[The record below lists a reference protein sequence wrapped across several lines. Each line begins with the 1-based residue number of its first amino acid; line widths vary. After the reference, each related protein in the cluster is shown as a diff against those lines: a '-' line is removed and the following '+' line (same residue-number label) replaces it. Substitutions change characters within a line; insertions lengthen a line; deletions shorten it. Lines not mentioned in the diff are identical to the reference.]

1 MVVALLSLSS
11 NVWGDSFVINTTNFT
26 APNSGSGYAAYNG
39 TRTISDIDITSNKVM
54 VQSNKLQFQKASDSY
69 LFNADAMP
77 GNITKITLSTSSN
90 FTIYVGT
97 SSHPTSGSVT
107 SGSTI
112 SGSNKYF
119 TVKGSSSAT
128 ATTATI
134 TVEYASAAST
144 YTVSYTLNGGTHGTN
159 HPTSGTIGTAFAVS
173 APTRSGYTFT
183 GWTVTSGLNTTTAK
197 WGTTS
202 SPSTSLTSSSTKCVN
217 GTSDVYFK
225 DLGSANGTV
234 TLTANWQEMPKYTV
248 TFNAGSGTCS
258 TSSSTEST
266 AGAGVN
272 LPVASPSSACGTD
285 GWTFAGW
292 AAASQAETTTAPTLY
307 AANSNYKPSSNCTL
321 YAVYSKTESG
331 GGSVTKSY
339 GWEAAMSSTD
349 WEKSNL
355 DDGTVYNSY
364 KHAGSYAGSTQS
376 KTTASIQT
384 KSKIAS
390 PTSATCYYTK
400 ASSNT
405 NSSSYFVIQ
414 VSTDGS
420 NWTDVEEGKTMNNV
434 TQGTFEELTADL
446 SSYSNVYVRFY
457 YTGTTA
463 VRVIDDVSVTYGGGS
478 TTTYNSN
485 PDCGPST
492 YTVNFVA
499 SPTGYGTVS
508 RESLA
513 NVASGTS
520 ISASGSTLT
529 VGSNTITA
537 TPTTQTAQYTYAFSK
552 WEWVPAG
559 STITAATTATA
570 TFTRTTRTYNVTK
583 NLSNCSVSSGSI
595 PATVGYGGTISATI
609 SASSGYSLPDDI
621 TITGGTKSWN
631 KTTGALSITNVTGD
645 VSITITAVANANYY
659 ISGDEGLTGKNW
671 WWEYDEGKFIN
682 NKVTFTNVAAG
693 NYQFK
698 VSSGSSLIGGH
709 SHFDSATGTA
719 SKSSQSGWDNAQVT
733 LSCASDIT
741 FTLLDNQHVTALGV
755 PTTCYVTGNGSGNWC
770 GGKSWDAAGS
780 VMTKNNGVHSVKFTN
795 VAAGDYQFKV
805 TNGTWSVTYGYSSA
819 DAGCSNTTLS
829 DVGGND
835 HNVGFSTTVTSDIT
849 ISFDGTKICVTVE
862 PYNTVQFSN
871 NGQASATGM
880 PANQYVPTGGKVSEP
895 SAPSLSGYG
904 FGGWYKEAA
913 CTNAWNFSTDVVS
926 TNTTLYAKWIPTL
939 SVASVADVVITA
951 MAAGGSAIAEGS
963 HANVD
968 YNKTVTLNYS
978 SLTDGKGLTWK
989 VYKTGDESTV
999 VSVSGTG
1006 NGATFTMPAYPV
1018 TVAATIADLPTWTIT
1033 LNPGSGT
1040 LTSGST
1046 SIVVVQ
1052 GQSTTLPSCN
1062 IDCEDSYGEWEFAG
1076 WKTGS
1081 GVETITTTA
1090 QTFVETNYT
1099 PSSDITLYAVYK
1111 AVKAGGVGEKTSE
1124 TFNIGTTSSHYTEGN
1139 VTWSPS
1145 QLNYANT
1152 NYGFKNDA
1160 SLGMA
1165 IPADKLPSKI
1175 TLTTLSNGNSW
1186 ASGVTLTIKA
1196 GDATVGTMTTFGS
1209 SSGSKAFDI
1218 SAYSTTKSFS
1228 IVRSGGSSGT
1238 IAYVRTVIFEYASEG
1253 TITNYWSIPC
1263 NESYT
1268 MRFHGVGGDASTIDW
1283 TGLDPDNY
1291 VEVGASTIEAYPTC
1305 ATAET
1310 GWTFLGWRTSDYN
1323 SGKTLDEE
1331 SASTDDPGVNTIY
1344 KNGKGYALN
1353 SGTTDPCGD
1362 GVRCVDMY
1370 PVFTKFVE
1378 NDKPDIATLAS
1389 GSKYYMYYTSEDTRY
1404 QDDYSKIDG
1413 VTTRIYAH
1421 EFSSN
1426 AFSSTTLCE
1435 SAQLFEFTKRADG
1448 NWDIRMRNAT
1458 DDGYATNSY
1467 IYTETDGT
1475 KLYASKAQPEKGWT
1489 IETVIV
1495 GGKSMV
1501 KMRYTGCTNQE
1512 RCMKVED
1519 NVPGEASGTFR
1530 NYDQDCASS
1539 TMYHA
1544 IYLGSCSNR
1553 IFSSNP
1559 GHAATWEVYGDF
1571 TDDGTA
1577 NFVGYPMTNGMLVV
1591 PNLAANTTYQFKL
1604 RKTTDDGANYTW
1616 FGASASDNTYTTSG
1630 VEWTLNG
1637 TDGGHNVNL
1646 VTGAAGSYT
1655 FTASHMSAQYPG
1667 ITVTYPAAY
1676 TITFDGNG
1684 NDGGS
1689 MTNVTNIAAGDD
1701 VALPTPGF
1709 TKTDWNCIGWTADVD
1724 VTVNR
1729 ATITAGNFIPK
1740 TATIEDIN
1748 SNITLTAVWEQLVI
1762 TQADELYEV
1771 VVGGTLQLTLTAY
1784 YSPNITTG
1792 ATYTW
1797 ATNNINYATVSNT
1810 GLVTGHQAVS
1820 SGEYVVVTSS
1830 FGTESNHYTIVV
1842 KSAACE
1848 TWGLHYWNTEL
1859 GTVGDL
1865 CFENVGGDEW
1875 RTDEEHL
1882 FTLPSNSSSDKLIL
1896 LYGGVNSAHAEEW
1909 AFRWVPTIASQA
1921 GGCGENDGNHY
1932 SGQDAIG
1939 YFRIFANS
1947 TDKNSY
1953 LGFQP
1958 VYSAAFG
1965 RDGED
1970 WQIKDFANTGN
1981 ANYHG
1986 HEYATDINDMI
1997 EVPEGYNTDVK
2008 LYVGTKNSHGTVNQV
2023 NERSNMRLMS
2033 YVPELNGT
2041 GHAHEFGRLY
2051 IHPADA
2057 CNNADNYDVHFVRF
2071 YRLHYDLD
2079 GGETAAAYDDQFAW
2093 SGADAA
2099 DRTFTLAATP
2109 TKEGYTFLGWSVNS
2123 TTMQPG
2129 ASVTLSDDV
2138 TATAIWAQNYTVTYD
2153 LAGYSTSC
2161 SSSTVHYCGEEV
2173 TVCPAPED
2181 KTGYTFKGWNTDD
2194 ITGSAADYTPG
2205 ATFTMPCNDVVFTAH
2220 YQADSYTITYE
2231 GLEGASNT
2239 NPATY
2244 TIEDNITFVAPGT
2257 RTGYTFTSW
2266 TENGTPITGITA
2278 GTTGN
2283 KTITANWSL
2292 NSHNVTFD
2300 ANGHGT
2306 APTGYA
2312 NVNYGALVTKPT
2324 DPADVD
2330 ESGDIYTFIGWY
2342 KEAGCTNAW
2351 DFATDVMP
2359 DADLTLYAK
2368 WSGVTYEDYR
2378 THCCTPLDAPT
2389 GGAANDVHMT
2399 TATLSWNEVT
2409 NNNGYQVSADQT
2421 SWENVLSGTSY
2432 DLTGLTA
2439 GTPYIYYVRAI
2450 GDDNVYCQYGTS
2462 AQIVFTTKA
2471 ALHITYKA
2479 NSGTGADVVSA
2490 DIEEGT
2496 SATVADNTFTA
2507 PTGMSFNGWNTQADG
2522 EGTAYAV
2529 GATINPLNADLTLY
2543 AQWKGETYNITYN
2556 LNGGAWNGTAGA
2568 ATYEF
2573 GTGIPTLATNV
2584 EKTGFSFQGWYSN
2597 EGLTEGPVTTIASD
2611 ATGDKA
2617 FWAKWATAYTVTFI
2631 DRDNEP
2637 IVSYAAEGDHVV
2649 FPADPECGIYSFLGW
2664 AITGEISET
2673 TDNPGLT
2680 YYKSGDDYIM
2690 GSEAISF
2697 RAVYTRIE
2705 GTEACTYNKITSG
2718 VTDGE
2723 YVLMGQRPDDF
2734 SYLFKGHHSS
2744 GYMNVT
2750 RANYEIGVTTID
2762 EADLPT
2768 GDNAPVIV
2776 TITVSGG
2783 TFAIYDPSTSK
2794 YLTFGNGSIGAQDGI
2809 WSNWKLTTGS
2819 QVSEKACPAGAIS
2832 STDYLSSYVLQVRNT
2847 SYSDRLQSYANTQNN
2862 YVYLF
2867 KKTESGT
2874 RYYTTNPVC
2883 DIPTQITVTYDAN
2896 GKEGTT
2902 LPANTTLDF
2911 TDYPNFETYNVGH
2924 ATDVTDWHFAKWN
2937 TQANGLGT
2945 DYAADVD
2952 VTTFG
2957 LRDAITLYA
2966 IWETVYTVTL
2976 HDNGATSTKTQ
2987 ASEGAAIDLGSGKDA
3002 GDCDLDDDGT
3012 ADFTWKFE
3020 GWTTNNTTLVE
3031 YPVCPEVVA
3040 NRSEYVPEANVDLYA
3055 VYSRP
3060 IENTT
3065 DFAVG
3070 VSGAYIVKDNNDAQ
3084 YLGAKTSGDV
3094 FAFNAVTAQSDAIV
3108 IKLVE
3113 NDGSYNV
3120 ATDAGFV
3127 EWDNS
3132 TSMRY
3137 EQLMNGH
3144 WTISGSAGNWSMQE
3158 SAGSRYL
3165 CWNTTTRFNLQQS
3178 KRTVDLIPTTGTY
3191 YFSNPVCQNA
3201 FDITFEVRGGEI
3213 NYGEALPED
3222 YTGLE
3227 SGAEVAEFP
3236 TIDMRDDLMDW
3247 TFVGW
3252 TTVDYNTQHELDDEN
3267 ASTEA
3272 PTSTIY
3278 RTGGTNTFTM
3288 PSTNVTLYPVFTSAI
3303 ANEPMDLENGGD
3315 YYIYFTSTKQGFH
3328 DPYTEIDGQTIR
3340 IYAQQVAEHEAT
3352 AAFASTTSCA
3362 NAQLFHFEQR
3372 EAGKWDIRLWNNA
3385 GDDYITKSYLT
3396 NPEPNDN
3403 DFASQGAQ
3411 PDDYWTIEQ
3420 LSDGSFKAQYS
3431 VNAGSKYFMKGL
3443 VNSPETQA
3451 SATFKCYNQDC
3462 DNSNQ
3467 YYAVYL
3473 GSCVERT
3480 FSADPM
3486 PQASLRLEGTVNVT
3500 SRTGVAVRAANS
3512 LTLKG
3517 IKLEAGQKVTISSTN
3532 SDIYFSDTKEV
3543 NMSKAD
3549 KPVNPLKITVPA
3561 SGSMDMPI
3569 YVHYQPTATEDGID
3583 QVDVV
3588 ASYSYATTELE
3599 KSVKVRARHLP
3610 EQVVIAA
3617 KIDNQWYALPA
3628 NLNGATN
3635 PLVTPIT
3642 VDETTMTAEAP
3653 TSCAYT
3659 LWPVKTTATANDRY
3673 QEVGERVRFSAAN
3686 NGNKGLWASDA
3697 KDSHTT
3703 INNNAAITGIAA
3715 DPAAP
3720 NYEWAISTN
3729 DLQVYTLTATGDNN
3743 TSKLSVARPTS
3754 GGNQGQLVWGTY
3766 GTNVTAEVYL
3776 LPFIT
3781 FTDMQATVVEWFQ
3794 DKVLVELAN
3803 GALWTAMSEAS
3814 AQTQSRIGS
3823 AEWATAAAVDY
3834 TTYGTNMCTFN
3845 TGTLTS
3851 SYGQN
3856 LSVKTVVEET
3866 TYQTTLVVPIII
3878 GNNKSVTDAPF
3889 STITPAKYNT
3899 MDVVVRDGAVLTL
3912 NGTSDEQTTFN
3923 TITVEPSSK
3932 VVVNSDRNLG
3942 ASLITLRGGYDEIYS
3957 GGSYTMGY
3965 DEPQLYIGGTSSATQ
3980 INYEKRVDLDQMH
3993 GMSVPFEVEQT
4004 AITYLN
4010 GTSVKAG
4017 GNLYIDAYDGENRA
4031 QYSGT
4036 KSSWYYYD
4044 EKITPLYRGIGYT
4057 ISAEPAVDGQ
4067 NYTMLRAPMSTY
4079 WTKAVPGSESVAEVQ
4094 VYAWGSE
4101 SAIRDNHKGWNC
4113 LGNPYMA
4120 NFGKADDAT
4129 FGGKLYLGKLVET
4142 LDDKGNWTGGYH
4154 WDESTVRYVT
4164 IPHDDGHGFDQVRV
4178 QDAVLKPFRH
4188 FFVQVQTEGTLQFAK
4203 TDIQNSVVARATND
4217 EPKEIELGILMS
4229 NGQATDNCGLLIGDD
4244 FSEGYE
4250 MMSDLGKELGQAMAI
4265 YTITGE
4271 YKLAFNAMNE
4281 DYAKGYIPVGYL
4293 APKAGEYTISFDN
4306 DRYDIAPSVEHI
4318 YLLENG
4324 TPVADL
4330 KSVDYDFETT
4340 AGINDDRFALSIVFN
4355 HNIGTDLSG
4364 ADSMDE
4370 MPVKI
4375 VHNDKMYILMHGRVY
4390 STTGK
4395 FIKEI
4400 KK

>member
-1 MVVALLSLSS
+1 MKAKVFNFVRGLRNGTPPRFQSYLKSLTLLLTMLLSV
-11 NVWGDSFVINTTNFT
+11 NVWGAITSPWTYTFVSPDAISSNSITKNGVTWSVATT
-26 APNSGSGYAAYNG
+26 SGAGSP
-39 TRTISDIDITSNKVM
+39 TISAAN
-54 VQSNKLQFQKASDSY
+54 SY
-69 LFNADAMP
+69 SKYGLKF
-77 GNITKITLSTSSN
+77 GSSKS
-90 FTIYVGT
+90 IYF
-97 SSHPTSGSVT
+97 GSVT
-107 SGSTI
+107 FSTDAFKDYNVTAVTVKFLNNGSKAAT
-112 SGSNKYF
+112 F
-119 TVKGSSSAT
+119 TVTQGDVTLGSASATFGTTWTDLTVDKNTTSYKKGNGGTLSFTYSVEQAFFINAITVTFEEGSSSTTYYLAGSMNDWS
-128 ATTATI
+128 TTADQ
-134 TVEYASAAST
+134 
-144 YTVSYTLNGGTHGTN
+144 
-159 HPTSGTIGTAFAVS
+159 
-173 APTRSGYTFT
+173 FT
-183 GWTVTSGLNTTTAK
+183 GT
-197 WGTTS
+197 
-202 SPSTSLTSSSTKCVN
+202 P
-217 GTSDVYFK
+217 
-225 DLGSANGTV
+225 
-234 TLTANWQEMPKYTV
+234 
-248 TFNAGSGTCS
+248 
-258 TSSSTEST
+258 
-266 AGAGVN
+266 
-272 LPVASPSSACGTD
+272 
-285 GWTFAGW
+285 
-292 AAASQAETTTAPTLY
+292 
-307 AANSNYKPSSNCTL
+307 
-321 YAVYSKTESG
+321 
-331 GGSVTKSY
+331 
-339 GWEAAMSSTD
+339 
-349 WEKSNL
+349 
-355 DDGTVYNSY
+355 
-364 KHAGSYAGSTQS
+364 
-376 KTTASIQT
+376 
-384 KSKIAS
+384 
-390 PTSATCYYTK
+390 
-400 ASSNT
+400 
-405 NSSSYFVIQ
+405 
-414 VSTDGS
+414 
-420 NWTDVEEGKTMNNV
+420 
-434 TQGTFEELTADL
+434 L
-446 SSYSNVYVRFY
+446 S
-457 YTGTTA
+457 
-463 VRVIDDVSVTYGGGS
+463 
-478 TTTYNSN
+478 
-485 PDCGPST
+485 
-492 YTVNFVA
+492 
-499 SPTGYGTVS
+499 
-508 RESLA
+508 
-513 NVASGTS
+513 
-520 ISASGSTLT
+520 
-529 VGSNTITA
+529 
-537 TPTTQTAQYTYAFSK
+537 
-552 WEWVPAG
+552 
-559 STITAATTATA
+559 
-570 TFTRTTRTYNVTK
+570 VTK
-583 NLSNCSVSSGSI
+583 NLS
-595 PATVGYGGTISATI
+595 
-609 SASSGYSLPDDI
+609 
-621 TITGGTKSWN
+621 
-631 KTTGALSITNVTGD
+631 
-645 VSITITAVANANYY
+645 ANTSY
-659 ISGDEGLTGKNW
+659 T
-671 WWEYDEGKFIN
+671 
-682 NKVTFTNVAAG
+682 
-693 NYQFK
+693 FK
-698 VSSGSSLIGGH
+698 V
-709 SHFDSATGTA
+709 A
-719 SKSSQSGWDNAQVT
+719 
-733 LSCASDIT
+733 
-741 FTLLDNQHVTALGV
+741 
-755 PTTCYVTGNGSGNWC
+755 
-770 GGKSWDAAGS
+770 
-780 VMTKNNGVHSVKFTN
+780 
-795 VAAGDYQFKV
+795 
-805 TNGTWSVTYGYSSA
+805 TNGTWDTSYGKDYNINRQYCTDITLDGTDNVTLQTDKAGNYTFNITINSSGKPVLSVVYPADTWQLAGFDNWGNKINFVNGSCQVTLTAKEYTYNTDAGFKLIKNGSDYYGCNGTMTRSSCTNWTFYTGESNKNCGITADEAGTYTFTINTSGANPQLTVTYPVASLKSIA
-819 DAGCSNTTLS
+819 EVIDATASTEKTL
-829 DVGGND
+829 
-835 HNVGFSTTVTSDIT
+835 TVTM
-849 ISFDGTKICVTVE
+849 
-862 PYNTVQFSN
+862 N
-871 NGQASATGM
+871 N
-880 PANQYVPTGGKVSEP
+880 
-895 SAPSLSGYG
+895 
-904 FGGWYKEAA
+904 W
-913 CTNAWNFSTDVVS
+913 
-926 TNTTLYAKWIPTL
+926 
-939 SVASVADVVITA
+939 VITA
-951 MAAGGSAIAEGS
+951 VSGNQFYITDGTLNGMLCYFSGHGFAAGDHLSGTIEVKSKVYNQQPEFTSLRKGMTGLITTSGSLPTPIEVTDLATVNQVENQGILISFKNAPYNANGYFEYDEDDNFINYEDKFNTGFEPQGGSNYDVTGLVCATYSSSTLYLNVAPLKASDIQEVVAKYDASFDANGHGTAPATQSQVSSVTLAAITGVTGWTNDYWT
-963 HANVD
+963 ANVAVKDGSNNTIAAGTHLNNGTTYKLTANTTFTAHWQIHSHTLTWDFDGGSTTSSTSEYTHGTVEYGATIIAPADPTKANKKFAGWMQNSVVVTPATTMPDNNLTYVAKWRDITWTD
-968 YNKTVTLNYS
+968 Y
-978 SLTDGKGLTWK
+978 LTDCSAP
-989 VYKTGDESTV
+989 Y
-999 VSVSGTG
+999 
-1006 NGATFTMPAYPV
+1006 
-1018 TVAATIADLPTWTIT
+1018 TWTIWYQDPSDSQWKDAAITDDQAQFT
-1033 LNPGSGT
+1033 LAKES
-1040 LTSGST
+1040 
-1046 SIVVVQ
+1046 
-1052 GQSTTLPSCN
+1052 
-1062 IDCEDSYGEWEFAG
+1062 
-1076 WKTGS
+1076 
-1081 GVETITTTA
+1081 
-1090 QTFVETNYT
+1090 
-1099 PSSDITLYAVYK
+1099 
-1111 AVKAGGVGEKTSE
+1111 
-1124 TFNIGTTSSHYTEGN
+1124 TFN
-1139 VTWSPS
+1139 
-1145 QLNYANT
+1145 
-1152 NYGFKNDA
+1152 
-1160 SLGMA
+1160 
-1165 IPADKLPSKI
+1165 
-1175 TLTTLSNGNSW
+1175 
-1186 ASGVTLTIKA
+1186 
-1196 GDATVGTMTTFGS
+1196 
-1209 SSGSKAFDI
+1209 
-1218 SAYSTTKSFS
+1218 
-1228 IVRSGGSSGT
+1228 
-1238 IAYVRTVIFEYASEG
+1238 
-1253 TITNYWSIPC
+1253 
-1263 NESYT
+1263 
-1268 MRFHGVGGDASTIDW
+1268 
-1283 TGLDPDNY
+1283 
-1291 VEVGASTIEAYPTC
+1291 
-1305 ATAET
+1305 
-1310 GWTFLGWRTSDYN
+1310 
-1323 SGKTLDEE
+1323 
-1331 SASTDDPGVNTIY
+1331 
-1344 KNGKGYALN
+1344 
-1353 SGTTDPCGD
+1353 
-1362 GVRCVDMY
+1362 
-1370 PVFTKFVE
+1370 
-1378 NDKPDIATLAS
+1378 
-1389 GSKYYMYYTSEDTRY
+1389 
-1404 QDDYSKIDG
+1404 
-1413 VTTRIYAH
+1413 
-1421 EFSSN
+1421 
-1426 AFSSTTLCE
+1426 
-1435 SAQLFEFTKRADG
+1435 
-1448 NWDIRMRNAT
+1448 
-1458 DDGYATNSY
+1458 
-1467 IYTETDGT
+1467 
-1475 KLYASKAQPEKGWT
+1475 
-1489 IETVIV
+1489 
-1495 GGKSMV
+1495 
-1501 KMRYTGCTNQE
+1501 
-1512 RCMKVED
+1512 
-1519 NVPGEASGTFR
+1519 
-1530 NYDQDCASS
+1530 
-1539 TMYHA
+1539 
-1544 IYLGSCSNR
+1544 
-1553 IFSSNP
+1553 
-1559 GHAATWEVYGDF
+1559 
-1571 TDDGTA
+1571 
-1577 NFVGYPMTNGMLVV
+1577 
-1591 PNLAANTTYQFKL
+1591 FKL
-1604 RKTTDDGANYTW
+1604 RKTNVDDPRDPEDYTYYGPQNTDN
-1616 FGASASDNTYTTSG
+1616 SYTTSG
-1630 VEWTLNG
+1630 TQWTLDYING
-1637 TDGGHNVNL
+1637 EIGHDVH
-1646 VTGAAGSYT
+1646 VATGAAGVYT
-1655 FTASHMSAQYPG
+1655 INVTNMTGDEPQ
-1667 ITVTYPAAY
+1667 ITVTYPTAY
-1676 TITFDGNG
+1676 TITFAGNG
-1684 NDGGS
+1684 ADGGS
-1689 MTNVTNIAAGDD
+1689 MTNVTNIAAGENVVLAANAYTKTGNHFKGWVAD
-1701 VALPTPGF
+1701 VAVKIGGE
-1709 TKTDWNCIGWTADVD
+1709 TKIAGTLIADG
-1724 VTVNR
+1724 
-1729 ATITAGNFIPK
+1729 ATIQ
-1740 TATIEDIN
+1740 DIN
-1748 SNITLTAVWEQLVI
+1748 SNITLTAQWETKVTALTISQESGI
-1762 TQADELYEV
+1762 YEIV
-1771 VVGGTLQLTLTAY
+1771 EGEDLQLTLTVT
-1784 YSPNITTG
+1784 PNDAEYGT
-1792 ATYTW
+1792 TYTW
-1797 ATNNINYATVSNT
+1797 YTSNSATMTVSQSGVVTGVQANT
-1810 GLVTGHQAVS
+1810 GDYI
-1820 SGEYVVVTSS
+1820 YVRNNDGV
-1830 FGTESNHYTIVV
+1830 ESNHYVINV
-1842 KSAACE
+1842 KSAACD
-1848 TWGLHYWNTEL
+1848 TWGLHMWNTGN
-1859 GTVGDL
+1859 GTFRDFCFSPVGSTT
-1865 CFENVGGDEW
+1865 EW
-1875 RTDEEHL
+1875 RTQQV
-1882 FTLPSNSSSDKLIL
+1882 TLPSNSDNEQLKV
-1896 LYGGVNSAHAEEW
+1896 LYAGKDGYHTAQW
-1909 AFRWVPTIASQA
+1909 TTRKVPTVGYQQ
-1921 GGCGENDGNHY
+1921 GGCDDDSDGNRY
-1932 SGQDAIG
+1932 AGQDAKG
-1939 YFRIFANS
+1939 YFRIYSDSESDNY
-1947 TDKNSY
+1947 Y
-1953 LGFQP
+1953 LAFQP
-1958 VYSAAFG
+1958 VYAVIYG
-1965 RDGED
+1965 VEGQT
-1970 WQIKDFANTGN
+1970 WQQVEFTDTETANN
-1981 ANYHG
+1981 FY
-1986 HEYATDINDMI
+1986 TDII
-1997 EVPEGYNTDVK
+1997 TVPEGYNSNVK
-2008 LYVGTKNSHGTVNQV
+2008 IYAGTSKASGVNFISGRSNTVNMNTITGLTGSGMAGKAGKFKINDNYC
-2023 NERSNMRLMS
+2023 NESNFNLSFERYYRLN
-2033 YVPELNGT
+2033 YNLDEGAGT
-2041 GHAHEFGRLY
+2041 GDY
-2051 IHPADA
+2051 TDK
-2057 CNNADNYDVHFVRF
+2057 FV
-2071 YRLHYDLD
+2071 LPSAS
-2079 GGETAAAYDDQFAW
+2079 E
-2093 SGADAA
+2093 A
-2099 DRTFTLAATP
+2099 DRTFTLETAP
-2109 TKEGYTFLGWSVNS
+2109 TRDGYTFLGWSVS
-2123 TTMQPG
+2123 IGGGEATTKQPG
-2129 ASVTLSDDV
+2129 ESVVLTEDAV
-2138 TATAIWAQNYTVTYD
+2138 ATAQWAKNYTVTYD